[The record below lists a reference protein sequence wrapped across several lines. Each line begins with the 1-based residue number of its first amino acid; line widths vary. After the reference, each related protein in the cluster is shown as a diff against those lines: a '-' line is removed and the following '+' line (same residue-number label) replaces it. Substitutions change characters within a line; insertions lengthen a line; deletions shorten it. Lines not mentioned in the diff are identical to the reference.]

1 MNLHR
6 LASRLALLLLLA
18 GALVLCGDSA
28 AADKSPREM
37 MPISTVV
44 YAEVPQPQKL
54 LDAVLDHPSVV
65 ELQNHPDYK
74 KALEAPQA
82 REFLKVLSVVEDKL
96 GMKWRPAVTTL
107 TGGGVYVAFDM
118 PTLGTVVLTK
128 STDPAL
134 AKKGVDTILEL
145 ARAEAAN
152 RGAGDPVKSG
162 EHKGITA
169 YEIGPVQYANLGP
182 YLVTTNKSLLM
193 RLMIDTFKGENPSLA
208 SDEQFQEVLKAR
220 PADPT
225 AWVYGDL
232 RPVRALGILKTALNK
247 KSDNPPAEILAGG
260 ILGALPDAPYVT
272 AWLDVEPG
280 RIALSA
286 AIPGDRPALA
296 KKREFF
302 FGTDGKGSALSLLSP
317 KETAL
322 SISTYRDFSSMWKY
336 APDLF
341 DEGINARLAEAESQL
356 TTLFAGR
363 NFRDDILANVE
374 PGMQIVV
381 TRQHYADGAPVPAVK
396 LPAGALVVK
405 MKNPPETARIFKITF
420 QSLVG
425 FLNITGGMNGL
436 SPLEQNFDK
445 VGSGIIYSSEYLPP
459 KDGAKN
465 EAAIHYNASPTI
477 AIVGDKF
484 ILATSKTLAT
494 ELAELVQKESAP
506 LKDVNTALKVDGQV
520 VRRMLVDN
528 RGSLV
533 AQNMLQK
540 GHGQDAAEKEIDAL
554 LKAMLGLESSSLQ
567 LISKD
572 KTLQVTLE
580 LKLAQPK

>member
-6 LASRLALLLLLA
+6 TASRLALLLLLA
-18 GALVLCGDSA
+18 AALLLCLNA
-28 AADKSPREM
+28 KAADKSPREM

-44 YAEVPQPQKL
+44 YAEMPQPQKL

-74 KALEAPQA
+74 KAFEAPQVK
-82 REFLKVLSVVEDKL
+82 EFLKVLGVVEDKL
-96 GMKWRPAVTTL
+96 GMKWRPAVNSL
-107 TGGGVYVAFDM
+107 TGGGIYVAFDL
-118 PTLGTVVLTK
+118 PTLGTAVLIK

-134 AKKGVDTILEL
+134 AKKAVDTILDL

-152 RGAGDPVKSG
+152 RGAGNPVTADKY
-162 EHKGITA
+162 KGTEF
-169 YEIGPVQYANLGP
+169 YGIGPINYVNLGP
-182 YLVTTNKSLLM
+182 YLVTTNNLLIT

-208 SDEQFQEVLKAR
+208 TDEQFQEVLKAR
-220 PADPT
+220 PANPT

-232 RPVRALGILKTALNK
+232 RTVRALGVLKTALNK

-260 ILGALPDAPYVT
+260 IIGALPDAPYVT
-272 AWLDVEPG
+272 AWLDVESS

-286 AIPGDRPALA
+286 SIPGDGLALA
-296 KKREFF
+296 KKREFY
-302 FGTDGKGSALSLLSP
+302 FGTNGKGSALPLLSP

-322 SISTYRDFSSMWKY
+322 SISTFRDFSSMWKN

-341 DEGINARLAEAESQL
+341 DDGINAQFAQAESQL

-363 NFRDDILANVE
+363 NFRDDILANLE

-396 LPAGALVVK
+396 LPAGAIVVK
-405 MKNPPETARIFKITF
+405 MKNPAETARMFKITF

-425 FLNITGGMNGL
+425 FLNIQGGMNGL
-436 SPLEQNFDK
+436 SPLEQNFEK
-445 VGSGIIYSSEYLPP
+445 VGSGSIFSSEYLPP

-465 EAAIHYNASPTI
+465 EAAIHFNASPTI
-477 AIVGDKF
+477 AIVGDQF
-484 ILATSKTLAT
+484 ILSTSKTLAY
-494 ELAELVQKESAP
+494 ELADLMQKPSVP
-506 LKDVNTALKVDGQV
+506 LKDVNTTLKADGQV
-520 VRRMLVDN
+520 VRQMLVDN
-528 RGSLV
+528 RSSLV

-580 LKLAQPK
+580 LKLK

>member
-1 MNLHR
+1 MNLYR
-6 LASRLALLLLLA
+6 TASRLPVLLLSVA
-18 GALVLCGDSA
+18 ALILSPSA
-28 AADKSPREM
+28 PAADKTPREM
-37 MPISTVV
+37 MPASTIV
-44 YAEVPQPQKL
+44 YAEMSQPQKL
-54 LDAVLDHPSVV
+54 LDAVLDHPTVI
-65 ELQNHPDYK
+65 ELLNHPDYK
-74 KALEAPQA
+74 KALEAPQFQ
-82 REFLKVLSVVEDKL
+82 ESLKVLGLVEDKL
-96 GMKWRPAVTTL
+96 GMKWRPATNTL
-107 TGGGVYVAFDM
+107 IGGGIYVGFDL
-118 PTLGTVVLTK
+118 PTQGVAILTK
-128 STDPAL
+128 STDPVL
-134 AKKGVDTILEL
+134 AKKAIDAILDL

-152 RGAGDPVKSG
+152 RGARNPVSADKYKEVEFYG
-162 EHKGITA
+162 
-169 YEIGPVQYANLGP
+169 IGPVHYVNLGP
-182 YLVTTNKSLLM
+182 YLVTTNNLLM
-193 RLMIDTFKGENPSLA
+193 TRQVIDTYKGESPSLA

-220 PADPT
+220 PANPT

-232 RPVRALGILKTALNK
+232 RTIQALGILKTALNK

-260 ILGALPDAPYVT
+260 ILGALPDAPYFT
-272 AWLDVEPG
+272 AWLDVDPS

-286 AIPGDRPALA
+286 SIPGDAPALA

-302 FGTDGKGSALSLLSP
+302 FGTDGKGSALPLLSP

-322 SISTYRDFSSMWKY
+322 SISTFRDFSSMWKN

-341 DEGINARLAEAESQL
+341 DDGINAKFAEAESQL

-363 NFRDDILANVE
+363 NFRDDILANLE

-381 TRQHYADGAPVPAVK
+381 TRQHYADGSPVPAVK
-396 LPAGALVVK
+396 LPAGAIVVK

-436 SPLEQNFDK
+436 SPLEQNFEK
-445 VGSGIIYSSEYLPP
+445 AGSGAIYSSEYLPP
-459 KDGAKN
+459 KEGKKD

-484 ILATSKTLAT
+484 ILSSSKTLAT
-494 ELAELVQKESAP
+494 ELAEIVQKESAP
-506 LKDVNTALKVDGQV
+506 LKEVNTALKVDGQI
-520 VRRMLVDN
+520 VRQMLVDN
-528 RGSLV
+528 RSSLV

-540 GHGQDAAEKEIDAL
+540 GHGQEAAEKETDAL
-554 LKAMLGLESSSLQ
+554 LKALLGLESSSLQ

-580 LKLAQPK
+580 LKLK

>member
-1 MNLHR
+1 MKLHR
-6 LASRLALLLLLA
+6 TVSRFAPLLLTAAAILLA
-18 GALVLCGDSA
+18 PGAA

-37 MPISTVV
+37 LPNSTII
-44 YAEVPQPQKL
+44 YAEMPQPQKL

-74 KALEAPQA
+74 KALEGQQA
-82 REFLKVLSVVEDKL
+82 QDFLKVLSLVEDKL
-96 GMKWRPAVTTL
+96 GMKWRPAMTAI
-107 TGGGVYVAFDM
+107 TGGGIYFGFDLPSQGVA
-118 PTLGTVVLTK
+118 VLTK

-134 AKKGVDTILEL
+134 AKKAVD
-145 ARAEAAN
+145 
-152 RGAGDPVKSG
+152 
-162 EHKGITA
+162 
-169 YEIGPVQYANLGP
+169 
-182 YLVTTNKSLLM
+182 LVTTNKPLLT
-193 RLMIDTFKGENPSLA
+193 RLVIDTFKDENPSLA
-208 SDEQFQEVLKAR
+208 SDEQFQEVVKAR
-220 PADPT
+220 PANPT

-232 RPVRALGILKTALNK
+232 RPVRALGVLKTALNK

-272 AWLDVEPG
+272 AWLDVEPS

-286 AIPGDRPALA
+286 AIPGDSAALA

-302 FGTDGKGSALSLLSP
+302 FGTDGKGTAQALLSP

-322 SISTYRDFSSMWKY
+322 SISTFRDFSSMWKN

-341 DEGINARLAEAESQL
+341 DDGINAKFAEAESQL

-363 NFRDDILANVE
+363 NFRDDILANLE
-374 PGMQIVV
+374 PEMQIVV
-381 TRQHYADGAPVPAVK
+381 TRQRYADGSPVPAVK
-396 LPAGALVVK
+396 LPAGAIVVK
-405 MKNPPETARIFKITF
+405 MKSPPETSRMFKITF

-436 SPLEQNFDK
+436 TPLEQNVDK
-445 VGSGIIYSSEYLPP
+445 FGSGTIYSSEYLPP

-465 EAAIHYNASPTI
+465 EAAIQYNASPSI
-477 AIVGDKF
+477 AFIGDKC
-484 ILATSKTLAT
+484 ILSTSKTLAT
-494 ELAELVQKESAP
+494 ELADLVQKQSTP
-506 LKDVNTALKVDGQV
+506 LQNVNTALKVDGQI
-520 VRRMLVDN
+520 VRQMLVDN

-567 LISKD
+567 LLSKD
-572 KTLQVTLE
+572 KTLQLTLE
-580 LKLAQPK
+580 LKLK

>member
-6 LASRLALLLLLA
+6 TTSRLALLLLTAAALFITQ
-18 GALVLCGDSA
+18 GAL

-37 MPISTVV
+37 MPLSTVV
-44 YAEVPQPQKL
+44 YAEMPQPQKL

-74 KALEAPQA
+74 KAMEADQPQH
-82 REFLKVLSVVEDKL
+82 FLAVLKMIEDKL

-107 TGGGVYVAFDM
+107 TGGGVYVAFDL
-118 PTLGTVVLTK
+118 PTLGTAVLTK
-128 STDPAL
+128 STDQDL
-134 AKKGVDTILEL
+134 AKKAIDTILDL

-152 RGAGDPVKSG
+152 RGAGDPVTSD
-162 EHKGITA
+162 EYKGIKF
-169 YEIGPVQYANLGP
+169 YGLGPVQYANLGP
-182 YLVTTNKSLLM
+182 YLLTTNKPLLT
-193 RLMIDTFKGENPSLA
+193 RLMIDTYQGENPSLA

-220 PADPT
+220 PANPA

-232 RPVRALGILKTALNK
+232 RPIRALGILKTALNK
-247 KSDNPPAEILAGG
+247 KSDNPGAEILVGG
-260 ILGALPDAPYVT
+260 ILGALPDAPYAT
-272 AWLDVEPG
+272 AWLDVDPS

-286 AIPGDRPALA
+286 AIPGDAPTLA

-302 FGTDGKGSALSLLSP
+302 FGTDGKGSALPLLTP

-322 SISTYRDFSSMWKY
+322 SISTFRDFSSMWKN

-341 DEGINARLAEAESQL
+341 DDGINAKFAEAESTL

-363 NFRDDILANVE
+363 NFRDDILANLE

-381 TRQHYADGAPVPAVK
+381 TRQHFADGAPVPAVK
-396 LPAGALVVK
+396 LPAGAIVVK

-436 SPLEQNFDK
+436 SPLEQNFEK
-445 VGSGIIYSSEYLPP
+445 AGSGTIYSSEYLPP

-484 ILATSKTLAT
+484 ILSTSKTLAT

-506 LKDVNTALKVDGQV
+506 LKDVNTALQVVGQV
-520 VRRMLVDN
+520 VRQMLVDN

-567 LISKD
+567 LTSKD

-580 LKLAQPK
+580 LKLK

>member
-1 MNLHR
+1 MKLHR
-6 LASRLALLLLLA
+6 TLSRFAPLLLTAAAILLA
-18 GALVLCGDSA
+18 RGAA

-37 MPISTVV
+37 LPNSTII
-44 YAEVPQPQKL
+44 YAEMPQPQKL

-74 KALEAPQA
+74 KALEDGQA
-82 REFLKVLSVVEDKL
+82 QNFLKVLSLVEDKL
-96 GMKWRPAVTTL
+96 GMKWRPAMNAI
-107 TGGGVYVAFDM
+107 TGGGIYVGFDL
-118 PTLGTVVLTK
+118 PSQGVAVLTR

-134 AKKGVDTILEL
+134 AKKAVDAILEL
-145 ARAEAAN
+145 ARGDAAN
-152 RGAGDPVKSG
+152 NGRGDPVTTD
-162 EHKGITA
+162 EHKGIKI
-169 YEIGPVQYANLGP
+169 YGIGPVQYTNLGP
-182 YLVTTNKSLLM
+182 YLVTTSKPLLT
-193 RLMIDTFKGENPSLA
+193 RLVIDTFKDENPSLA

-220 PADPT
+220 PANPT

-272 AWLDVEPG
+272 AWLDVEPN

-286 AIPGDRPALA
+286 SIPGDSTALA

-302 FGTDGKGSALSLLSP
+302 FGTDGKGTAQALLSP

-322 SISTYRDFSSMWKY
+322 SISTFRDFSSMWKN

-341 DEGINARLAEAESQL
+341 DDGINAKFAEAESQL

-363 NFRDDILANVE
+363 NFRDDILANLE

-381 TRQHYADGAPVPAVK
+381 TRQRYADGSPVPAVK
-396 LPAGALVVK
+396 LPASAIVVK
-405 MKNPPETARIFKITF
+405 MKSPPETSRMFKITF

-436 SPLEQNFDK
+436 TPLEQNVDK
-445 VGSGIIYSSEYLPP
+445 VGSGTVYSSEYLPP

-465 EAAIHYNASPTI
+465 EAAIQYNASPTI
-477 AIVGDKF
+477 AFIGDKC
-484 ILATSKTLAT
+484 IISTSKTLAT
-494 ELAELVQKESAP
+494 ELTDLVQKPSSP
-506 LKDVNTALKVDGQV
+506 LQNINTALKVDGQI
-520 VRRMLVDN
+520 VRQMLVDN
-528 RGSLV
+528 RDSLV
-533 AQNMLQK
+533 AQNMLEK
-540 GHGQDAAEKEIDAL
+540 GHGRDAAEKEIDAL

-567 LISKD
+567 LLSKD
-572 KTLQVTLE
+572 KTLQLTLE
-580 LKLAQPK
+580 LKLKQ